1 MILNHYAAPLA
12 RRDSWLQRIEVYDDY
27 AESPYERVAALL
39 RQMGLHADTIG
50 MEKTYVSAARWE
62 EMQHLVPGA
71 RLVDCTE
78 LMAQVRWVKTPEE
91 IQLLKAA
98 ADILDAEQAPM
109 LSWPATWKP
118 HYVRLVPLEIS
129 GRRFR
134 FGPAPTGPV
143 PTYERA

>member
-1 MILNHYAAPLA
+1 MSADDPVAVLSEDESWRLLSSVSLGRLA
-12 RRDSWLQRIEVYDDY
+12 TAKDGQAEIFPVNFVIQRRTVLFRTAQGTKLYSAVMGDQATFEADDHTD
-27 AESPYERVAALL
+27 AEGWSVIVKGRAHLL
-39 RQMGLHADTIG
+39 
-50 MEKTYVSAARWE
+50 S
-62 EMQHLVPGA
+62 
-71 RLVDCTE
+71 
-78 LMAQVRWVKTPEE
+78 
-91 IQLLKAA
+91 AA